1 MLLRDLSLPISD
13 AEARGL
19 ALVFAPALAAR
30 LGQLHAAYGSTNCV
44 PVASSLVDGRWML
57 CADVLTEVTGSG
69 LLAAM
74 WAAADQSVLGASVE
88 VMPWEDAV
96 AMLPP
101 PPPMPWGEV
110 THPLR

>member
-1 MLLRDLSLPISD
+1 MLLRDLSMPISD

-30 LGQLHAAYGSTNCV
+30 LGQLHAAYGSSNCV
-44 PVASSLVDGRWML
+44 PVPSPLIDGRMML
-57 CADVLTEVTGSG
+57 GADVLTEVRPGG

-88 VMPWEDAV
+88 VIAWSEAV
-96 AMLPP
+96 AMMPESE
-101 PPPMPWGEV
+101 PMPWGE
-110 THPLR
+110 